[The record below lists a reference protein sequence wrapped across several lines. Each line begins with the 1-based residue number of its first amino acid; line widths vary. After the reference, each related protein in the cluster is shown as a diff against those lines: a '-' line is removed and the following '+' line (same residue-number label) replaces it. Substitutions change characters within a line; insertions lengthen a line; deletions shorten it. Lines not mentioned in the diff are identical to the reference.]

1 MWKDFKEFAF
11 KGNVMDLAIAVV
23 IGAAFSG
30 IVTSL
35 VTNIITP
42 LVGILMNGVDLSRLK
57 YTFGDAEI
65 LYGTFIQSILDF
77 FVVAFSIFL
86 FIRLAMKLKRK
97 KEEEVVEEEVPK
109 VSVQEE
115 LLIEIRDLLREQNKH
130 SS

>member
-23 IGAAFSG
+23 IGATFSG

-42 LVGILMNGVDLSRLK
+42 LVGILMNGVDLSGLK

-97 KEEEVVEEEVPK
+97 KEEEVVEEVAK